1 MTFRKT
7 MNLIGQLDEIDFRFG
22 ELRCLLKSAG
32 FGEVSMMLTAIHMRE
47 IQPELDRLKLA
58 ILPQS
63 FPHVFPEAVLE
74 SVPNNGIYK
83 GASK

>member
-7 MNLIGQLDEIDFRFG
+7 IELVDLLDRIDFTFG
-22 ELRCLLKSAG
+22 ELRCLLNTAN
-32 FGEVSMMLTAIHMRE
+32 FGEVSMEIGSIHSRE

-63 FPHVFPEAVLE
+63 FPSVFPEAQFE
-74 SVPNNGIYK
+74 SIPGNGLHK
-83 GASK
+83 GDVR